1 MRHPH
6 FISLDLEMM
15 LDDGILDN
23 IVDFRYFSSMS
34 DSRMISVSI
43 LAVFAHALV
52 NLAEYCY
59 VSETSVAC

>member
-59 VSETSVAC
+59 VSETSFAC

>member
-1 MRHPH
+1 
-6 FISLDLEMM
+6 MM

>member
-1 MRHPH
+1 
-6 FISLDLEMM
+6 MM

-23 IVDFRYFSSMS
+23 IVDFRYFSSQFDTFRYFSSMS

-59 VSETSVAC
+59 VSETSFAC